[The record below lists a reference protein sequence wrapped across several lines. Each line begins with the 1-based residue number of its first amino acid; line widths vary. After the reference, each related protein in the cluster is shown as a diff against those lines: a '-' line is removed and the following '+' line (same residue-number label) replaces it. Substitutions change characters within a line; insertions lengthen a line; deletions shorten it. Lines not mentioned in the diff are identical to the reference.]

1 MIEVGDMEE
10 INKRCISRK
19 EYLKKYDSNVGYA
32 LYVQDNIRKDD
43 YVRLNTGNIVKVI
56 GIKANTVNKR
66 AIYYGFYK
74 QDWFDSAA
82 TENFSDNIIDLIEVK
97 DVIKYRINN
106 ISTTLETKG
115 YVEGIVD
122 ISDEEM
128 LQRIKNDKNYE
139 VLEILTKEIYMA
151 NCYKVGGEDNEL

>member
-1 MIEVGDMEE
+1 MEE
-10 INKRCISRK
+10 INERCISRK

-82 TENFSDNIIDLIEVK
+82 VENFSDNIIDLIEVG
-97 DVIKYRINN
+97 D
-106 ISTTLETKG
+106 
-115 YVEGIVD
+115 IVNG
-122 ISDEEM
+122 M
-128 LQRIKNDKNYE
+128 E
-139 VLEILTKEIYMA
+139 VLDIYKPRDLWEPIEIRVDSRYTNFILAEDVKTILTKEQYMA
-151 NCYKVGGEDNEL
+151 NCYKVGGEDE